1 MISETACTL
10 ETWIDEYITALQTNS
25 NVVRKNVK
33 SLIRTNR
40 VKPREAKKISEHF
53 SRLLDEVNC
62 VLDEKDSDLA
72 EGWSYLN
79 HTKLKRL
86 QGYLETIVEEFT
98 VTGTVKR
105 KKRKVSPQKLVKN
118 LNYLPVLGDVC
129 SSVDPET
136 IIGAK
141 QVLLYNTKQK
151 KISLYT
157 SSVNEGM
164 SVKGSTLKN
173 FDSGIVKNCGRK
185 DNSWIKLISGCP
197 VGRMIK
203 EINTLRA
210 KEQPATGRVNKDTLI
225 LRTIR

>member
-1 MISETACTL
+1 MISQTACTL

-53 SRLLDEVNC
+53 QRLLDEVNC
-62 VLDEKDSDLA
+62 VLDNQDEDLV

-86 QGYLETIVEEFT
+86 QGYLETIVDEFRI
-98 VTGTVKR
+98 TGTVKR
-105 KKRKVSPQKLVKN
+105 KKKKISPEKMVKS
-118 LNYLPVLGDVC
+118 LNYLDKFKTIH
-129 SSVDPET
+129 SVDPVD

-141 QVLLYNTKQK
+141 EVLLYNTKQK
-151 KISLYT
+151 KIALYT
-157 SSVNEGM
+157 SSGGL
-164 SVKGSTLKN
+164 SVKGSTLQN
-173 FDSGIVKNCGRK
+173 FDSGIIKNCGRK
-185 DNSWIKLISGCP
+185 DTKWLKMLSGCP
-197 VGRMIK
+197 MMRLRN

-210 KEQPATGRVNKDTLI
+210 KEQEPTGRVNKDTLI
-225 LRTIR
+225 LRTAR